1 MSSKNHEESG
11 YGLDLD
17 LLTIY
22 TNCVFISQEKVGLL
36 GEHVKSSKYGGPRG
50 MARPWEKRRS

>member
-17 LLTIY
+17 LLTITY
-22 TNCVFISQEKVGLL
+22 QLRVS
-36 GEHVKSSKYGGPRG
+36 YP
-50 MARPWEKRRS
+50 RRSGLVKMGNQLRPIYLNSPQ